1 MTDNP
6 GTSLIPINDE
16 SRAIAAF
23 KTEGG
28 LEPLLA
34 LIEAECRA
42 IPQVLNTENGRK
54 NIASLAYK
62 IAQAKVK
69 LDEIGASLN
78 VPHQTEIDK
87 VNAGRKVAKA
97 RLQALQDEIRAPLT
111 QWEADEKKRI
121 AAHEE
126 KLKWFESLIIWG
138 PEMPKPVTS
147 EMIQARIDLINADAR
162 DWQEYST
169 RALRIKEENL
179 KALAADLES
188 TKAAEAEAA
197 ATVAWLAMYDSAIQE
212 NREFDLKRAS
222 AKAARELA
230 EAAAKVDLVWA
241 EAQTDNAEFDRQA
254 EERRRIAAEERA
266 ENEKWQRIFAEADA
280 ENRAHDAKIEAAAE
294 AKRAADKATQD
305 EKDRVAAEEAA
316 TAKATAERE
325 ADEKH
330 RQEIDGNAID
340 AIADILEAHMDMDYE
355 AGDNRD
361 AAFQIV
367 QAISRGEVPNVSI
380 KY

>member
-16 SRAIAAF
+16 TRAIAAF

-28 LEPLLA
+28 LEPLLTA
-34 LIEAECRA
+34 IEAECRA
-42 IPQVLNTENGRK
+42 VPQVLNTDNGRK

-69 LDEIGASLN
+69 LDEIGAALN
-78 VPHQTEIDK
+78 APHQTEIDK

-121 AAHEE
+121 AAHED

-169 RALRIKEENL
+169 RAARIKDENL
-179 KALAADLES
+179 KALAEDLET

-230 EAAAKVDLVWA
+230 EASAKVELVWS
-241 EAQTDNAEFDRQA
+241 EAHRENAEFDKA
-254 EERRRIAAEERA
+254 AAERREKAAEIKA
-266 ENEKWQRIFAEADA
+266 EDEKWQRIFSEADS
-280 ENRAHDAKIEAAAE
+280 ENREFDAKIEAKAE
-294 AKRAADKATQD
+294 AERAAAKATQD

-330 RQEIDGNAID
+330 RQEINGAAVD
-340 AIADILEAHMDMDYE
+340 AISDILTGLSDGETEDPQDW
-355 AGDNRD
+355 
-361 AAFQIV
+361 AFEIV